1 MSRTIG
7 VLVMAYG
14 TPGSREEVEPYYT
27 RIRHGRPPTPEQL
40 DDLVRRYD
48 AIGGISP
55 LAERTAA
62 QVAGLADRLDQ
73 LAPGRYDVRFGS
85 KYTEP
90 SIEATAESFRADGID
105 EVVGIVLTPH
115 QASMGSVEY
124 MTRAAAALGDEVAFH
139 PVLHWYDVDGFAQLQ
154 GRRVTEAVGRLPQDE
169 RGEALLLV
177 TAHSLPARIVEA
189 GDPYPDQLADSAA
202 QIAQAAGNWR
212 SSWTSSGRQ
221 SRSCP
226 SPHRAPA
233 SSPGGRCAP
242 SRPTSAWASPRAGPR
257 SAEATCSAPV
267 ASLPRFATWW
277 PRGPPHAGTSP
288 TGPSAVWSSASSGP
302 RSSPRSSTP

>member
-40 DDLVRRYD
+40 DDLVRRYE

-202 QIAQAAGNWR
+202 QIAQAAGIDRFEVGWQ
-212 SSWTSSGRQ
+212 SAGRT
-221 SRSCP
+221 P
-226 SPHRAPA
+226 EPWLGPDILEHVADL
-233 SSPGGRCAP
+233 P
-242 SRPTSAWASPRAGPR
+242 SRGIRAVVVCPVGFVADHLEVLYDVDIDAARVAEEAGVHLERTASLNDDPDFIAVLADAVMGATSA
-257 SAEATCSAPV
+257 
-267 ASLPRFATWW
+267 
-277 PRGPPHAGTSP
+277 
-288 TGPSAVWSSASSGP
+288 
-302 RSSPRSSTP
+302 

>member
-1 MSRTIG
+1 MSSKIG

-62 QVAGLADRLDQ
+62 QVSGLARRLEQ

-90 SIEATAESFRADGID
+90 SIEATAAAFLADGID

-124 MTRAAAALGDEVAFH
+124 MTRAEAALGEAVTFH
-139 PVLHWYDVDGFAQLQ
+139 PVLHWYDVDGFAELQ
-154 GRRVTEAVGRLPQDE
+154 ARRVTEAYGRLPEDE
-169 RGEALLLV
+169 RDGALLLV

-189 GDPYPDQLADSAA
+189 GDPYPVQLAESAQQIASAA
-202 QIAQAAGNWR
+202 GIDAFEVGWQSAGRTPEPWL
-212 SSWTSSGRQ
+212 
-221 SRSCP
+221 
-226 SPHRAPA
+226 
-233 SSPGGRCAP
+233 
-242 SRPTSAWASPRAGPR
+242 GPDILDHI
-257 SAEATCSAPV
+257 
-267 ASLPRFATWW
+267 ASLPE
-277 PRGPPHAGTSP
+277 RGI
-288 TGPSAVWSSASSGP
+288 SAVVVCPVGFVADHLEVLYDVDIDAARVAEEVGIHLRRTDSLNDDPDFIDVLAEAVIGALP
-302 RSSPRSSTP
+302 A

>member
-1 MSRTIG
+1 MSSTIG

-90 SIEATAESFRADGID
+90 SIEATAAAFRRDGID

-124 MTRAAAALGDEVAFH
+124 MTRAAAALGDDVAFH
-139 PVLHWYDVDGFAQLQ
+139 PILHWYDVDGFAQLQ
-154 GRRVTEAVGRLPQDE
+154 GRRVTEAVSRLPEDE
-169 RGEALLLV
+169 RAGALLLV

-202 QIAQAAGNWR
+202 QIAEAAGIDRFEVGWQSAGR
-212 SSWTSSGRQ
+212 TPEPWLGPDILEHVAELPARGITAVVVCPVGFVADHLEVLYDVDIDAARVAQESGVHLTRT
-221 SRSCP
+221 
-226 SPHRAPA
+226 A
-233 SSPGGRCAP
+233 SLNDDPDFIAVLADAVVGA
-242 SRPTSAWASPRAGPR
+242 TSA
-257 SAEATCSAPV
+257 
-267 ASLPRFATWW
+267 
-277 PRGPPHAGTSP
+277 
-288 TGPSAVWSSASSGP
+288 
-302 RSSPRSSTP
+302 

>member
-1 MSRTIG
+1 MSTTIG

-62 QVAGLADRLDQ
+62 QVAGLAARLEQ
-73 LAPGRYDVRFGS
+73 LAPGRFDVRFGS

-90 SIEATAESFRADGID
+90 SIEAAAASFLADGID

-124 MTRAAAALGDEVAFH
+124 MTRAAAALTDAVTFR
-139 PVLHWYDVDGFAQLQ
+139 PVLHWYDVEGFAALQ
-154 GRRVTEAVGRLPQDE
+154 ARRVLAAVDRLPSDE
-169 RGEALLLV
+169 QADALLLV

-189 GDPYPDQLADSAA
+189 GDPYPDQLAESAR
-202 QIAQAAGNWR
+202 QIAAAAGIDRFEVGWQ
-212 SSWTSSGRQ
+212 SAGRTPEPWLGPDILEHIAELPA
-221 SRSCP
+221 RGVTAVVVCP
-226 SPHRAPA
+226 VGFVADHLEVLYDVDIDAARVA
-233 SSPGGRCAP
+233 
-242 SRPTSAWASPRAGPR
+242 
-257 SAEATCSAPV
+257 AEAGVLLERT
-267 ASLPRFATWW
+267 ASLNDDPDFLAVLADAVLGALPR
-277 PRGPPHAGTSP
+277 
-288 TGPSAVWSSASSGP
+288 
-302 RSSPRSSTP
+302 